1 MAIEYFK
8 NFPSITY
15 KNKEA
20 KNILLRA
27 ALRDAVKKNL
37 SYYLPLTVEPGER
50 PDMIGSDL
58 YKDAGYDWLVRLANR
73 DIIDPYFDWYLTDEQ
88 IELKI
93 VKKYG
98 SIATAITTIIHYTD
112 NSNPNV
118 IINTDTYSLLSL
130 AEQANYTAVT
140 AYDYEVNSNL
150 ENNNI
155 FVMRPDIAQDIANEL
170 EKKLN
175 A

>member
-1 MAIEYFK
+1 MAVEYFK

-15 KNKEA
+15 NNKEA

-27 ALRDAVKKNL
+27 ALRDSVKKNF

-58 YKDAGYDWLVRLANR
+58 YKDAGYDWLVRLANS
-73 DIIDPYFDWYLTDEQ
+73 DVVDPYFDWFLTDEQ
-88 IELKI
+88 VELKI
-93 VKKYG
+93 IKKYG
-98 SIATAITTIIHYTD
+98 SLATAISTVLHYTD
-112 NSNPNV
+112 NNDTNV
-118 IINTDTYSLLSL
+118 IINTDTYNLLSP
-130 AEQANYTAVT
+130 AERSNYTAVT
-140 AYDYEVNSNL
+140 AYDNEVSANF
-150 ENNNI
+150 EYRNI
-155 FVMRPDIAQDIANEL
+155 FVVTPSSAQDVANEL